1 MDSMQHKGALIL
13 NALIYTLLV
22 SLLTQCQRA
31 LCEPQP
37 FQPIRFLIT
46 ATPQEIPANGKSTSI
61 ITVQVDD
68 PSIPDGTEV
77 RFISSM
83 PDTTIEPSAILRNKV
98 ARVTLRSGTTP
109 GIAVVTAFFGV
120 SRESVEVRLLPP
132 QAAMSRNANLIIVK
146 GDYLAYSPSDSF
158 ITASG
163 YARFIHMGVTVECDV
178 RMNVFLDRRILIA
191 EGEAGKNSVTI
202 TCGENRLSCDRLVL
216 DYERQEGTMIQTAPQ
231 PKKLGIRWLTVIED
245 EEKMPRVYAPEP
257 DYSID
262 QTWIRAKEIVIY
274 PGEKIVLRRAQLY
287 AKGNK
292 LISLPIHVIP
302 LSTYGLRMTS
312 RGFANQIIS
321 YNSYGGLQI
330 DFPLYFHADTK
341 GTGALRLQY
350 FGSHGFGV
358 YRPGFTISFEENY
371 VLGGNGEGVIL
382 LEALTR
388 SERNLRWEHM
398 HRFGTN
404 SMLRIG
410 ADYFKGKDLL
420 TRVDYIGQLGG
431 FDLGIEAF
439 YNRTSY
445 GNSWNAQTMLQLP
458 MKPIGKSGFS
468 YSVIGYLALGS
479 GRYAYGSFSQG
490 IDVDFYAPP
499 YRLGK
504 ATSLSLRGGLSAFNS
519 KDGFK
524 LGRST
529 VLSLNHQLGRFGM
542 LSLSYSYD
550 SGSSIYG
557 WRSANESLM
566 LNFYGNIGRNW
577 NVALSASKSFSSDSV
592 YGYLHIVRSFGD
604 KWRLR
609 LGCSYQGYSGM
620 STIDYDASI
629 ARRFGD
635 LWVSINWQKSRRK
648 VFLEI
653 GSYVY

>member
-1 MDSMQHKGALIL
+1 MRGERALL
-13 NALIYTLLV
+13 LTLTLTLLAT
-22 SLLTQCQRA
+22 LLTQWRDA
-31 LCEPQP
+31 SCEPQL

-83 PDTTIEPSAILRNKV
+83 PDTTIEPSAILRNRV

-132 QAAMSRNANLIIVK
+132 QAAMSRNANLIIIR
-146 GDYLAYSPSDSF
+146 GDYLAYSPSDDF
-158 ITASG
+158 VTASG
-163 YARFIHMGVTVECDV
+163 YSRFIHMGVTVECDV
-178 RMNVFLDRRILIA
+178 RMNVFLSRRILVA

-202 TCGENRLSCDRLVL
+202 TCGENKLSCDRLVL
-216 DYERQEGTMIQTAPQ
+216 DYERQEGTVIQTTPQ
-231 PKKLGIRWLTVIED
+231 PRKLGIKWLTIIED
-245 EEKMPRVYAPEP
+245 EEKMPRVSAPEP
-257 DYSID
+257 DYNID

-287 AKGNK
+287 TKGNK

-302 LSTYGLRMTS
+302 LSTYGLRMSS
-312 RGFANQIIS
+312 RGFANQIVS

-358 YRPGFTISFEENY
+358 YRPGFTISLEENY
-371 VLGGNGEGVIL
+371 VLGENSEGML
-382 LEALTR
+382 LFEALTR
-388 SERNLRWEHM
+388 SERNIRWEHL
-398 HRFGTN
+398 HRFAAG

-410 ADYFKGKDLL
+410 ADYFRGKDLL
-420 TRVDYIGQLGG
+420 TRIDYIGQLGD
-431 FDLGIEAF
+431 FDLGVEAF
-439 YNRTSY
+439 YNKTSY
-445 GNSWNAQTMLQLP
+445 GSSWNAQAMFQLP
-458 MKPIGKSGFS
+458 MRSIGKSSFS
-468 YSVIGYLALGS
+468 YSVVGYLMLGS
-479 GRYAYGSFSQG
+479 GRYSYGSFSQG
-490 IDVDFYAPP
+490 IDFEIYAPP

-504 ATSLSLRGGLSAFNS
+504 STSLSIRGGLSAFNS

-524 LGRST
+524 LGRSA

-542 LSLSYSYD
+542 LSIGYNYD
-550 SGSSIYG
+550 SGSSFYG
-557 WRSANESLM
+557 GRATNESLM
-566 LNFYGNIGRNW
+566 LNFYGNIGRSW
-577 NVALSASKSFSSDSV
+577 SVALSASKSFSSDSV
-592 YGYLHIVRSFGD
+592 YGYLHIVRSLGE

-620 STIDYDASI
+620 STVDYDVSI
-629 ARRFGD
+629 ARRLGD
-635 LWVSINWQKSRRK
+635 LWVSLNWQKSRRK

>member
-1 MDSMQHKGALIL
+1 MRAMYASFLRAISF
-13 NALIYTLLV
+13 TLLM
-22 SLLTQCQRA
+22 A
-31 LCEPQP
+31 LAAQLQFAMAGEPQP

-46 ATPQEIPANGKSTSI
+46 ASPQEIPANGKSTSI

-83 PDTTIEPSAILRNKV
+83 PDTTIEPSAILRNRI
-98 ARVTLRSGTTP
+98 ARATLRSGTTP
-109 GIAVVTAFFGV
+109 GIAIVTAFFGV

-132 QAAMSRNANLIIVK
+132 QAAMSRDANLIIVK
-146 GDYLAYSPSDSF
+146 GDYLSYSPGDDF

-163 YARFIHMGVTVECDV
+163 YSRFIHMGVKVECDV
-178 RMNVFLDRRILIA
+178 RMNIFLSKRILVA

-202 TCGENRLSCDRLVL
+202 TCGENKLHCDRLVL

-231 PKKLGIRWLTVIED
+231 PRKLGIRWLTVIEE
-245 EEKMPRVYAPEP
+245 EEKMPRLQAPEP

-262 QTWIRAKEIVIY
+262 QTWIRAKEIIIY
-274 PGEKIVLRRAQLY
+274 PGEKIVLKRAQLY
-287 AKGNK
+287 ARGNR

-302 LSTYGLRMTS
+302 LSTYGLRMSS

-358 YRPGFTISFEENY
+358 YRPGFTVSLEESY
-371 VLGGNGEGVIL
+371 VLGENSEGVIL

-388 SERNLRWEHM
+388 PERNFRLEHLQRLGM
-398 HRFGTN
+398 Q
-404 SMLRIG
+404 SMMRIS
-410 ADYFKGKDLL
+410 ADYFGGKDLL
-420 TRVDYIGQLGG
+420 TRIDYIGQLGS

-439 YNRTSY
+439 YNRTSF
-445 GNSWNAQTMLQLP
+445 GSSWNTQAMVQLP
-458 MKPIGKSGFS
+458 MRSIGKSGFG
-468 YSVIGYLALGS
+468 YSVVGYLTLGS
-479 GRYAYGSFSQG
+479 GRYASGSFSQG
-490 IDVDFYAPP
+490 IDFDFYSPP

-504 ATSLSLRGGLSAFNS
+504 ATSLSFRGGISAFNS
-519 KDGFK
+519 DDGLR
-524 LGRST
+524 LGRSAM
-529 VLSLNHQLGRFGM
+529 LSLNHQLSRFGM
-542 LSLSYSYD
+542 LSISYSYD
-550 SGSSIYG
+550 SGSLFYG
-557 WRSANESLM
+557 GRTTNESLM

-577 NVALSASKSFSSDSV
+577 SIALSASKSFSSDST
-592 YGYLHIVRSFGD
+592 YGYLHIVRSLGD
-604 KWRLR
+604 RWRLR
-609 LGCSYQGYSGM
+609 LGGSYQGYSGM
-620 STIDYDASI
+620 STVDYDVSVAY
-629 ARRFGD
+629 RLGD
-635 LWVSINWQKSRRK
+635 LWISLNWQKSRRK